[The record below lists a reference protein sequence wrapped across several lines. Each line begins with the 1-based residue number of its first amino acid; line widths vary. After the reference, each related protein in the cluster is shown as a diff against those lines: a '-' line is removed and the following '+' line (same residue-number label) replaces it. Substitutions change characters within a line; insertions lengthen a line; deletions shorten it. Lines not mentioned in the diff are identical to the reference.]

1 MSAQISQDER
11 LLLELLKRVVQ
22 QGATDL
28 HVAGGS
34 PPVIRIR
41 GELVP
46 ITALG
51 VITPERAQKMLFS
64 IMSEF
69 QQEEFLNNKELDL
82 AYEGAGVGRFRINV
96 FFEKNSIGA
105 AFRTIPDDPIPLDK
119 LGLPP
124 IIKKVCDKRT
134 GLILLSGATGSG
146 KTTTLSACIDYINT
160 NKNVHIITIEDP
172 IEYVHKN
179 KKALVRQR
187 EVGLHTNSFAS
198 ALRVCLRQD
207 PDVILVGEIR
217 DLETVSI
224 TLTAAETG
232 HLVFS
237 TLHTNGAIDSIA
249 RIVDIFPSEHQATI
263 RVQLASTFEAILSQ
277 MLIPH
282 ASGNGMVLASEL
294 LIATPAV
301 RNIIR
306 EGRLH
311 ILKNTLETGSEF
323 GMQSLEV
330 CLKDLYMK
338 GRVTFEAA
346 LQRCN
351 DVEAFKKL
359 TGMAADSTIV

>member
-1 MSAQISQDER
+1 MSGQMSQDER

-22 QGATDL
+22 QKATDL
-28 HVAGGS
+28 HIGGGS
-34 PPVIRIR
+34 PPILRIR

-46 ITALG
+46 ISSLG
-51 VITPERAQKMLFS
+51 IITPERAQKMLFS

-82 AYEGAGVGRFRINV
+82 SYEGVGVGRFRVNI

-119 LGLPP
+119 IGVPM
-124 IIKKVCDKRT
+124 IMRKVCEKRN
-134 GLILLSGATGSG
+134 GLVLLTGATGSG
-146 KTTTLSACIDYINT
+146 KTTTLAACIDYINSI
-160 NKNVHIITIEDP
+160 KNLHIITIEDP

-187 EVGLHTNSFAS
+187 EVGIHTNSFAS

-207 PDVILVGEIR
+207 PDVILVGEMR
-217 DLETVSI
+217 DLETTSI
-224 TLTAAETG
+224 AITAAETG

-237 TLHTNGAIDSIA
+237 TLHTNGAVDSIA
-249 RIVDIFPSEHQATI
+249 RIIDIFPSEHQTAI
-263 RVQLASTFEAILSQ
+263 RVQLSSVFEAILSQ
-277 MLIPH
+277 ILLPNAAGTGIL
-282 ASGNGMVLASEL
+282 LACEL
-294 LIATPAV
+294 LLATPAV

-311 ILKNTLETGSEF
+311 ILRSSLETGMEH

-330 CLKDLYMK
+330 CLKDLYLK
-338 GRVTFEAA
+338 GKITFDAA
-346 LQRCN
+346 LARCN

-359 TGMAADSTIV
+359 TGMSATL